1 MSNEIFKTG
10 DVVEVMP
17 SHAQTWKNN
26 GKIAI
31 GHRFII
37 ENAKKWK
44 DGYEHC
50 EGAVQKFEQN
60 YRPRDLKIVE
70 RNGKPYIDER
80 WGMKEKENIF
90 KVGDEVIIKEEDF
103 LNGVGGEKGKFK
115 HRGPYTVES
124 VNASFNCIHKLSG
137 IDCTLAFER
146 FDKYVPLPTRAISS
160 KFNIGDRVETCKG
173 GWFFCEPRPAKY
185 FVNDTFNTGDCT
197 FPKTITE
204 IIQSED
210 GMYWYMLNDCGNY
223 ISEGG
228 LKLAEKKEEPE
239 NTPVPVEKKKFNVGD
254 WVKCVKIENNSPA
267 DAGWQENLVFQITK
281 IYHDNTIALGGR
293 NGNGVYLTNLTHA
306 STNEIPNSMP
316 FTFEEPAVKPTF
328 KEEVFELYVNSKPFS
343 GISIKSI
350 DSVQTKL
357 IKKKSRV
364 LF

>member
-1 MSNEIFKTG
+1 MSNEIFKIG

-17 SHAQTWKNN
+17 SHAQTWKND

-37 ENAKKWK
+37 KNAERWNNANRR
-44 DGYEHC
+44 DIAC
-50 EGAVQKFEQN
+50 SQDAPQKFGQN
-60 YRPRDLKIVE
+60 YHPKDLKIVE
-70 RNGKPYIDER
+70 RDGKPYIDER
-80 WGMKEKENIF
+80 WEEQK
-90 KVGDEVIIKEEDF
+90 KEEIT
-103 LNGVGGEKGKFK
+103 N
-115 HRGPYTVES
+115 
-124 VNASFNCIHKLSG
+124 SF
-137 IDCTLAFER
+137 
-146 FDKYVPLPTRAISS
+146 P
-160 KFNIGDRVETCKG
+160 KFNIGDDVQMCVG
-173 GWFFCEPRPAKY
+173 GWYYCNPETKEYMVRVSSCASY
-185 FVNDTFNTGDCT
+185 DSDT
-197 FPKTITE
+197 PKKIKEIT
-204 IIQSED
+204 QSED
-210 GMYWYMLNDCGNY
+210 GMYWYMLNDYGNY

-254 WVKCVKIENNSPA
+254 WVKCVKIENNSPV
-267 DAGWQENLVFQITK
+267 DTGWQENLVFQITK

>member
-1 MSNEIFKTG
+1 MSNEIFKIG

-37 ENAKKWK
+37 KDAERWK
-44 DGYEHC
+44 DGCEHC
-50 EGAVQKFEQN
+50 EGAGQKFDQN
-60 YRPRDLKIVE
+60 YHPKNLKIVE
-70 RNGKPYIDER
+70 RDGKPYIDER
-80 WGMKEKENIF
+80 WVEIGENAFNI
-90 KVGDEVIIKEEDF
+90 GDQVMIKEEEMNK
-103 LNGVGGEKGKFK
+103 LGEGDKFK
-115 HRGPYTVES
+115 HRGPYIIDKINNGCV
-124 VNASFNCIHKLSG
+124 IKLSS
-137 IDCTLAFER
+137 ISCILDFTKFE
-146 FDKYVPLPTRAISS
+146 KYIPSKEITVTSS
-160 KFNIGDRVETCKG
+160 KFRIGDDVQMCKG
-173 GWFFCEPRPAKY
+173 GWYYCNPETKEYMVRVSSCASY
-185 FVNDTFNTGDCT
+185 DSDT
-197 FPKTITE
+197 PKKIKEIT
-204 IIQSED
+204 QSED
-210 GMYWYMLNDCGNY
+210 GMYWYMLNDYGNY

-254 WVKCVKIENNSPA
+254 WVKCVKIENNSPV
-267 DAGWQENLVFQITK
+267 DTGWQENLVFQITK

>member
-1 MSNEIFKTG
+1 MSNEIFKIG

-17 SHAQTWKNN
+17 SHAQTWKND

-37 ENAKKWK
+37 KNAERWNNANRR
-44 DGYEHC
+44 DIAC
-50 EGAVQKFEQN
+50 SQDAPQKFGQN
-60 YRPRDLKIVE
+60 YHPKDLKIVE
-70 RNGKPYIDER
+70 RDGKPYIDER
-80 WGMKEKENIF
+80 WEEQK
-90 KVGDEVIIKEEDF
+90 KEEIT
-103 LNGVGGEKGKFK
+103 N
-115 HRGPYTVES
+115 
-124 VNASFNCIHKLSG
+124 SF
-137 IDCTLAFER
+137 
-146 FDKYVPLPTRAISS
+146 P
-160 KFNIGDRVETCKG
+160 KFNIGDDVQMCVG
-173 GWFFCEPRPAKY
+173 GWYYCNPETKEYMVRVSSCASY
-185 FVNDTFNTGDCT
+185 DSDT
-197 FPKTITE
+197 PKKIKEIT
-204 IIQSED
+204 QSVD
-210 GMYWYMLNDCGNY
+210 GMYWYMLNDYGNY

-254 WVKCVKIENNSPA
+254 WVKCVKIENNSPV
-267 DAGWQENLVFQITK
+267 DTGWQENLVFQITK

>member
-1 MSNEIFKTG
+1 MSNEIFKIG

-17 SHAQTWKNN
+17 SHAQTWKND

-37 ENAKKWK
+37 KNAERWNNANRR
-44 DGYEHC
+44 DIAC
-50 EGAVQKFEQN
+50 SQDAPQKFGQN
-60 YRPRDLKIVE
+60 YHPKDLKIVE
-70 RNGKPYIDER
+70 RDGKPYIDER
-80 WGMKEKENIF
+80 WEEQK
-90 KVGDEVIIKEEDF
+90 KEEIT
-103 LNGVGGEKGKFK
+103 N
-115 HRGPYTVES
+115 
-124 VNASFNCIHKLSG
+124 SF
-137 IDCTLAFER
+137 
-146 FDKYVPLPTRAISS
+146 P
-160 KFNIGDRVETCKG
+160 KFNIGDDVQMCVG
-173 GWFFCEPRPAKY
+173 GWYYCNPETKEYMVRVSSCASY
-185 FVNDTFNTGDCT
+185 NSDT
-197 FPKTITE
+197 PKKIKEIT
-204 IIQSED
+204 QSVD
-210 GMYWYMLNDCGNY
+210 GMYWYMLNDYGNY

-254 WVKCVKIENNSPA
+254 WVKCVKIENNSPV
-267 DAGWQENLVFQITK
+267 DTGWQENLVFQITK

>member
-1 MSNEIFKTG
+1 MSNEIFKTE

-17 SHAQTWKNN
+17 SHAQTWKNG

-37 ENAKKWK
+37 EDAEKWN

-50 EGAVQKFEQN
+50 EGAFQKFDQN
-60 YRPRDLKIVE
+60 YHPKDLKIVE
-70 RNGKPYIDER
+70 RDGKLYIDER
-80 WGMKEKENIF
+80 WEEQK
-90 KVGDEVIIKEEDF
+90 KEEIT
-103 LNGVGGEKGKFK
+103 N
-115 HRGPYTVES
+115 
-124 VNASFNCIHKLSG
+124 SF
-137 IDCTLAFER
+137 
-146 FDKYVPLPTRAISS
+146 P
-160 KFNIGDRVETCKG
+160 KFNIGDDVQMCVG
-173 GWFFCEPRPAKY
+173 GWYYCNPETKEYMVRVSSCASY
-185 FVNDTFNTGDCT
+185 NSDT
-197 FPKTITE
+197 PKKIAR
-204 IIQSED
+204 IAQSVD
-210 GMYWYMLNDCGNY
+210 GMYWYMLNDYGNY

-228 LKLAEKKEEPE
+228 LKFAEKKEEPK
-239 NTPVPVEKKKFNVGD
+239 NKPVPVEKKKFNVGD

-267 DAGWQENLVFQITK
+267 DAGWQENLVFQIT
-281 IYHDNTIALGGR
+281 ILLYYHDNTIALGGR

-306 STNEIPNSMP
+306 STNEIPNSMH

-328 KEEVFELYVNSKPFS
+328 KEEAFELYVNSKPFS

>member
-1 MSNEIFKTG
+1 MSNEIFKIG

-17 SHAQTWKNN
+17 SHAQTWKND

-37 ENAKKWK
+37 KNAERWNNANRR
-44 DGYEHC
+44 DIAC
-50 EGAVQKFEQN
+50 SQDAPQKFGQN
-60 YRPRDLKIVE
+60 YHPKDLKIVE
-70 RNGKPYIDER
+70 RDGKPYIDER
-80 WGMKEKENIF
+80 WEEQK
-90 KVGDEVIIKEEDF
+90 KEEIT
-103 LNGVGGEKGKFK
+103 N
-115 HRGPYTVES
+115 
-124 VNASFNCIHKLSG
+124 SF
-137 IDCTLAFER
+137 
-146 FDKYVPLPTRAISS
+146 P
-160 KFNIGDRVETCKG
+160 KFNIGDDVQMCVG
-173 GWFFCEPRPAKY
+173 GWYYCNPETKEYMVRVSSCASY
-185 FVNDTFNTGDCT
+185 DSDT
-197 FPKTITE
+197 PKKIKEIT
-204 IIQSED
+204 QSED

-254 WVKCVKIENNSPA
+254 WVKCVKIENNSPV
-267 DAGWQENLVFQITK
+267 DTGWQENLVFQITK